1 MHPQH
6 SVQAEEV
13 FGALPEVKVPLQPV
27 AVLALPVVMC
37 VAPCP
42 GADGEAEQVLYMVK
56 PSSHCEAL

>member
-1 MHPQH
+1 VPCLRSKCH
-6 SVQAEEV
+6 SSQW
-13 FGALPEVKVPLQPV
+13 LC
-27 AVLALPVVMC
+27 LALPVVMC